1 MWFCQIGID
10 LRNLT
15 NDPNQVWGKAG
26 DLDLENEALGIQ
38 MAKRGNKPI
47 LVLGIFP
54 YITGGSWVAW
64 VGWALIVFFQAEE
77 RPLVQRFDG
86 KVVVNNNFNS
96 AFAEFANKKYDISV
110 DECREILL
118 IGRLRHSKTE
128 ARRRWTW

>member
-38 MAKRGNKPI
+38 VAKRGDKPI
-47 LVLGIFP
+47 LVLEIVP
-54 YITGGSWVAW
+54 YISGGSWVGW
-64 VGWALIVFFQAEE
+64 VLIVFFQAEE

-86 KVVVNNNFNS
+86 KVVVNNDFQFS
-96 AFAEFANKKYDISV
+96 F
-110 DECREILL
+110 CRIC
-118 IGRLRHSKTE
+118 K
-128 ARRRWTW
+128 

>member
-38 MAKRGNKPI
+38 VAKRGDKPI
-47 LVLGIFP
+47 LVLEIVP
-54 YITGGSWVAW
+54 YISGGSW

-86 KVVVNNNFNS
+86 KVVVNNDFQFS
-96 AFAEFANKKYDISV
+96 F
-110 DECREILL
+110 CRIC
-118 IGRLRHSKTE
+118 K
-128 ARRRWTW
+128 